1 MSKVKRKVNLP
12 CAFYSEGKETNMEQ
26 DLLRV
31 GVIANTHGVHGE
43 VKVYPTTD
51 DMARFKKLKQVILD
65 TGKEQRTLEIASV
78 KFFKNLAILK
88 FKGIDN
94 INDIEKYKGKDL
106 LITREQAVPLK
117 KDEYFICDLIGCQ
130 VVTED
135 GTEVGELT
143 EVLQTAANDVFVVEG
158 IEKKEILVPY
168 INDCVLNVSM
178 EEKKV
183 TVKLLPGMT
192 D

>member
-1 MSKVKRKVNLP
+1 M
-12 CAFYSEGKETNMEQ
+12 Q
-26 DLLRV
+26 DLDLFRV
-31 GVIANTHGVHGE
+31 GVIANTHGVKGE
-43 VKVYPTTD
+43 VKIFPTTD
-51 DMARFKKLKQVILD
+51 APERFKKLKSVILD
-65 TGKEQRTLEIASV
+65 AKREKITLEIQSAR
-78 KFFKNLAILK
+78 FFKNLVIVK

-143 EVLQTAANDVFVVEG
+143 EVLQTAANDVVGVQG
-158 IEKKEILVPY
+158 KGKKEILVPY
-168 INDCVLNVSM
+168 IDDCVKAVSM

-183 TVKLLPGMT
+183 TVELLPGMAE
-192 D
+192 

>member
-1 MSKVKRKVNLP
+1 
-12 CAFYSEGKETNMEQ
+12 ME

-43 VKVYPTTD
+43 VKVFPTTD
-51 DMARFKKLKQVILD
+51 DMNRFKKLKEVILD
-65 TGKEQRTLEIASV
+65 TGKEMKTLEITGV
-78 KFFKNLAILK
+78 KFFKNMAILK

-106 LITREQAVPLK
+106 LVTREHAVPLK

-135 GTEVGELT
+135 GREVGELT

-158 IEKKEILVPY
+158 TAKKEILIPY
-168 INDCVLNVSM
+168 IDDCVKDISM

-183 TVKLLPGMT
+183 TVVLLPGMEE
-192 D
+192 

>member
-1 MSKVKRKVNLP
+1 
-12 CAFYSEGKETNMEQ
+12 MEQ

-31 GVIANTHGVHGE
+31 GVIANTHGIHGE

-51 DMARFKKLKQVILD
+51 NINRFKKLKQVILD
-65 TGKEQRTLEIASV
+65 TGKEQKTLDVVGV

-88 FKGIDN
+88 FKGIDS

-106 LITREQAVPLK
+106 LVTREHAVKLK

-135 GTEVGELT
+135 DTTIGELT
-143 EVLQTAANDVFVVEG
+143 EVLQTAANDVFVVQG
-158 IEKKEILVPY
+158 ADKKEILVPY
-168 INDCVLNVSM
+168 IDDCVKEVLQDM
-178 EEKKV
+178 
-183 TVKLLPGMT
+183 
-192 D
+192 

>member
-1 MSKVKRKVNLP
+1 MRKLSAGYICLALFIQKGKGDYMS
-12 CAFYSEGKETNMEQ
+12 E

-43 VKVYPTTD
+43 VKVFPTTD
-51 DMARFKKLKQVILD
+51 DMTRFKKLKQVILD
-65 TGKEQRTLEIASV
+65 TGKEQRTLEIVSV

-143 EVLQTAANDVFVVEG
+143 EVLQTAANDVFVVQAG
-158 IEKKEILVPY
+158 KKEVLVPY
-168 INDCVLNVSM
+168 INDCVTEVSI

-183 TVKLLPGMT
+183 TIRLLPGMM